1 MNIAVSG
8 TQNQGKV
15 IFLLGPTAS
24 GKTQAALHLAE
35 RFPLEIISVD
45 SAQVYRGMDIGTAK
59 LDAATLRRFPHHL
72 IDIID
77 PTQTYSAAAF
87 RKQALEAIADIHR
100 RGRVPL
106 LTGGTLLYVNALVN
120 GLSVLPAANPL
131 LRARIEQRAAEIGWP
146 ALHDELQKIDPAT
159 AARLEPGDAQRIQR
173 ALEVF
178 ELTGQPLSALQKR
191 AKKVASNK
199 TANGEIFPY
208 WVLNLALQPSD
219 RAILH
224 QRVAQR
230 FDAMLEKGLVNELIA
245 LRQRYSL
252 GHEMPSM
259 RCVGYR
265 QAWRFLEG
273 ECSAGELR
281 EQGIAATR
289 QLVKRQLTW
298 LRSMPDRLVFDC
310 LHADLLTALTNHVE
324 IFLAT

>member
-1 MNIAVSG
+1 MPVENES
-8 TQNQGKV
+8 KV

-24 GKTQAALHLAE
+24 GKTQAALHLTE
-35 RFPLEIISVD
+35 HFPLEIISVD
-45 SAQVYRGMDIGTAK
+45 SAQIYRGMDIGTAK

-77 PTQTYSAAAF
+77 PTETYSVAAF
-87 RKQALEAIADIHR
+87 RQQALEAIADIHR

-106 LTGGTLLYVNALVN
+106 LAGGTMLYVKALAN
-120 GLSVLPAANPL
+120 GLSALPAADPL
-131 LRARIEQRAAEIGWP
+131 LRTHLEQRAAEIGWP
-146 ALHDELQKIDPAT
+146 ALHGELQKIDPVT

-191 AKKVASNK
+191 AEKGASDK
-199 TANGEIFPY
+199 SVVGEIFPY
-208 WVLNLALQPSD
+208 RVLNLALQPSD

-230 FDAMLEKGLVNELIA
+230 FDAMLERGLVNELIA

-252 GHEMPSM
+252 GCDMPSM

-265 QAWRFLEG
+265 QTWRFLEG
-273 ECSAGELR
+273 ECSAEELR

-298 LRSMPDRLVFDC
+298 LRSMRGMLAFDC
-310 LHADLLTALTNHVE
+310 LRADLLTVLANQVE
-324 IFLAT
+324 MFLAA